1 MISMQK
7 AAVTGQSR
15 WLQPFYI
22 IVLLSEQNRTLE
34 NAGAMQTVF
43 IAPGRSLGPPGAGTV
58 PEARFIA
65 EMNGAEGIIAGRIQ
79 RQGQRMLLAVR
90 QRRQRQRIG

>member
-22 IVLLSEQNRTLE
+22 AFLSEQNRTFE
-34 NAGAMQTVF
+34 NTGAMQTVF
-43 IAPGRSLGPPGAGTV
+43 IAPGRSLGPPGAGAV
-58 PEARFIA
+58 PEPRFIA
-65 EMNGAEGIIAGRIQ
+65 EMNGAEGIIARRIQ

-90 QRRQRQRIG
+90 QRRQRQRLG